1 MKFAI
6 IAALVGF
13 ALAAPTGD
21 VANQLDSIAGDPIG
35 GDPTGGDVVNGVL
48 GSGSVTPGAIDGH
61 GFPGGL
67 GNAGDHVYTTG
78 GNSGDT
84 VKESG
89 NIGSLVDNDI
99 KGENDIKG
107 NTDEDDD

>member
-13 ALAAPTGD
+13 ALAAPAGD
-21 VANQLDSIAGDPIG
+21 VASKRDSIGGDPIG

-48 GSGSVTPGAIDGH
+48 GSGGSVTPGAINSG

-67 GNAGDHVYTTG
+67 GNAGDHVDTTG
-78 GNSGDT
+78 GNSGDS

-89 NIGSLVDNDI
+89 NVGSLLDNVI
-99 KGENDIKG
+99 KGSL
-107 NTDEDDD
+107 DD